1 MPSGLSTTWPRQ
13 AKIHAPHG
21 GARWLRRYARTVT
34 NSLSQTLHHFL
45 LLCVHTLF
53 YTHTKVSSPHTAAP
67 DPIFL
72 ARRLRR
78 RFTVSQHT
86 NTEIAGISVFSV
98 SKCAMSAGAGG
109 PRCSVSRACC
119 LRKYASPTPQQN
131 REWTSLR
138 KYAPETTGE
147 RIAKICAPPKSHYP
161 RMDIS

>member
-1 MPSGLSTTWPRQ
+1 MHTLSTQICESCPGKRKFARRPEARWYL
-13 AKIHAPHG
+13 AKI
-21 GARWLRRYARTVT
+21 LRGSRERMQTVT

-98 SKCAMSAGAGG
+98 SKCAMSAGALVGH
-109 PRCSVSRACC
+109 
-119 LRKYASPTPQQN
+119 
-131 REWTSLR
+131 
-138 KYAPETTGE
+138 GE
-147 RIAKICAPPKSHYP
+147 FRLQGVLFAKIAYPTSAENNGPACENMHRRPPASSSSSSLP
-161 RMDIS
+161 NP